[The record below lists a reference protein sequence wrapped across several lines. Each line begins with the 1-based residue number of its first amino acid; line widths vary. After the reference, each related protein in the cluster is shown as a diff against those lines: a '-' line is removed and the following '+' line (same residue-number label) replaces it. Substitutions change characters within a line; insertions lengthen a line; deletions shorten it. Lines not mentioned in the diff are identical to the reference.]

1 MIEKTVKTIVQAKGV
16 QLEKEVRL
24 KGLRGGNSLAI
35 KVGTSSEPP
44 NVLTANFMLSLKKKL
59 NCSEAKLLTIARS
72 LKTTGVKLEPKIHE
86 ELLRMSHSL
95 DHFYIV
101 EKIEFPKTYTVNK
114 KRVETRV
121 MGDLVYMK
129 DVPGFVEHVLAE
141 QGLDKE
147 NDDILVRV
155 GLDGGQGF
163 FKVIVSIFKANYD
176 PEITFSIEEEP
187 GSRLSGANRLQV
199 LAIAEDIQEH
209 YENLRI
215 IVNKL
220 QLNNIDK
227 VTACDLKLINVLI
240 GISSHSGKFAC
251 PYCEGD
257 MFFQLANLRTFGDL
271 STWYKIYQVATND
284 MKRM

>member
-1 MIEKTVKTIVQAKGV
+1 
-16 QLEKEVRL
+16 
-24 KGLRGGNSLAI
+24 
-35 KVGTSSEPP
+35 
-44 NVLTANFMLSLKKKL
+44 MLSLKKKL

-72 LKTTGVKLEPKIHE
+72 LKTTGVKLEPKICE

-101 EKIEFPKTYTVNK
+101 EKIEFTKTDTVNK

-141 QGLDKE
+141 RGLDKE

-257 MFFQLANLRTFGDL
+257 MSFQLATLRTFGNL
-271 STWYKIYQVATND
+271 STWYEKYRVAAKNRKKCKNSK
-284 MKRM
+284 M